1 MQTKKHDAQALV
13 ASKIIQVILNIL
25 EHNLFDNLLFLR
37 KQKLKHLVVYI
48 ILMMEF

>member
-1 MQTKKHDAQALV
+1 
-13 ASKIIQVILNIL
+13 VILNIL

-37 KQKLKHLVVYI
+37 KQNLKHLVAYI